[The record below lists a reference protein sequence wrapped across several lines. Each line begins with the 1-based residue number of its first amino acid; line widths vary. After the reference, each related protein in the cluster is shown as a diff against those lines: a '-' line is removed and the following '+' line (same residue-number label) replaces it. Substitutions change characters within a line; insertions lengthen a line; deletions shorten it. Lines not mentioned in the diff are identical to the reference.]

1 MDEISAEN
9 MPKVMSAISLLIAL
23 PRYEGYGMTPLE
35 ALASGT
41 PFVGSKT
48 GYFEEFSSHGKY
60 GSVVEL
66 EDVANA
72 AKAVL
77 HWLSKIDELDIF
89 SEISRKYILEN
100 YSIEQE
106 VNGINKA
113 YLSLLK
119 D

>member
-1 MDEISAEN
+1 
-9 MPKVMSAISLLIAL
+9 
-23 PRYEGYGMTPLE
+23 
-35 ALASGT
+35 
-41 PFVGSKT
+41 
-48 GYFEEFSSHGKY
+48 YFEEFSSHGKY

-72 AKAVL
+72 AKAIMY
-77 HWLSKIDELDIF
+77 WLSKNDKLNIF

-100 YSIEQE
+100 HSIEQE
-106 VNGINKA
+106 VIGINKA

>member
-1 MDEISAEN
+1 
-9 MPKVMSAISLLIAL
+9 
-23 PRYEGYGMTPLE
+23 MTPLE

-77 HWLSKIDELDIF
+77 HWFSKNDELDIF